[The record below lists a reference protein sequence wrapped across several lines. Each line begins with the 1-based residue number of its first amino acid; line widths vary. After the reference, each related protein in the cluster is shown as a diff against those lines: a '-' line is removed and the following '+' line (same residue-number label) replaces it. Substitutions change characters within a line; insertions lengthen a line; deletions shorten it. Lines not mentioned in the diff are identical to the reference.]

1 MKEKKLNIV
10 DLWILKAIVNGE
22 VVAITYALEFSH
34 LPHCSFSNADWSDST
49 TEETDCLTFDQTDPE
64 MKEAIN
70 NSKKYLADQIKQY
83 SHLLIDELN
92 YEQQTE
98 ILYNKSR
105 ASSLSAIW

>member
-49 TEETDCLTFDQTDPE
+49 TEETDCYDYDYDSPQVI
-64 MKEAIN
+64 EAIK
-70 NSKKYLADQIKQY
+70 NSKKYLLKQIEQNKFLLNDEICHEQITDILWDK
-83 SHLLIDELN
+83 SHG
-92 YEQQTE
+92 
-98 ILYNKSR
+98 R
-105 ASSLSAIW
+105 